1 MMIMTMIMIIV
12 MIATTNIHPMHIP
25 RFLQIIWRLLQTLPL
40 FHPVSFA
47 AGVPHKLFKALNFVT
62 DAEQPL
68 R

>member
-1 MMIMTMIMIIV
+1 MIMMTIMTTI
-12 MIATTNIHPMHIP
+12 MIATINIHPMHIP
-25 RFLQIIWRLLQTLPL
+25 RFLQIICRLLQTLPL